1 MTRPTTMLATA
12 LFAAVLIPWSG
23 HAASRSHRSSLHTPR
38 ITPHVATD
46 SEEIALG
53 AALADQLKQQRG
65 LLPQNEETRR
75 IEAYLQT
82 IADSLGKH
90 AKRKLPWRIHYD
102 PHAGLKSGFALP
114 GGHIVIWGGIL
125 AYMSTEDE
133 AAAIIAH
140 EIMHIDDGQVSE
152 RIAQKV
158 ARQHVS
164 VADPSQWTWN
174 EFGAS
179 YGAVKENLCDYD
191 GAKLLVKAGY
201 SPYAYKTLLE
211 SFVVLAKVHF
221 PASPPPKAIT
231 DRITQI
237 ESEIREFHWEALTK
251 TTPIALPGTA
261 G

>member
-1 MTRPTTMLATA
+1 MLAAA
-12 LFAAVLIPWSG
+12 LFAAVLMPWSG
-23 HAASRSHRSSLHTPR
+23 HAASPTRRASPHAPHLRSY
-38 ITPHVATD
+38 VAPD

-53 AALADQLKQQRG
+53 AALAEQLKQQRG
-65 LLPQNEETRR
+65 ITPQTEQSRR
-75 IEAYLQT
+75 IEAYLQS

-90 AKRKLPWRIHYD
+90 AKRKLPWHIHYD

-125 AYMSTEDE
+125 AFMSHEDE

-164 VADPSQWTWN
+164 VTDPSQWTWN

-211 SFVVLAKVHF
+211 SFVVLGKVHA

-237 ESEIREFHWEALTK
+237 EHEIRELHWEALTK
-251 TTPIALPGTA
+251 TRPLLLPGTD